1 MRFVESCLRLA
12 PSGDPKWNAV
22 IVEKIEDSDEEDFFD
37 TYALNFDGQE
47 GLCAFLS
54 VLSSSSCFPN
64 AGQKTRNIGCAY
76 EFQTTAEILSYCIP
90 DICFKTYGVET
101 VLATILYE
109 MTFSDSRKQ
118 KSKKKRAESLNRFL
132 MRKKKWWGKVAET
145 FCAYRATADLSMRFY
160 RTCNV
165 LIAGQNAFFSN
176 VPMKPGHNRLA

>member
-1 MRFVESCLRLA
+1 MEEIKGCVTVYDTLKACDKEKLYKAVLCSYGDAETGAKSSRATMRFVESCLRLA

-54 VLSSSSCFPN
+54 VLNSSSCFPN

-109 MTFSDSRKQ
+109 MTFFGFEETEIEKEKGGVFKSILDAEKEVVGESR
-118 KSKKKRAESLNRFL
+118 
-132 MRKKKWWGKVAET
+132 
-145 FCAYRATADLSMRFY
+145 
-160 RTCNV
+160 
-165 LIAGQNAFFSN
+165 
-176 VPMKPGHNRLA
+176 